1 MPIITLLTD
10 FGTDDEYV
18 GLMKGAILSIH
29 PAVTIIDISHRIDR
43 HDIVQAAYAIQS
55 SFSYFPAGTV
65 HLVVVDPGVGT
76 DRSLLVLKSSGH
88 VFVAPDNGVL
98 TLLYRDIDVFSLNRI
113 VNPDFFKASVSSTF
127 HGRDIIAPVGAH
139 LSAGLDANELGPE
152 TGIQDTVQLEGLRAR
167 CTKNKELR
175 GKIITIDHFGN
186 LITNIHCEQLND
198 CWPAGSHYKL
208 RIKTGSNVIDGLKKT
223 YASVPADTPV
233 ALIGSR
239 GYLEIA
245 VNQGSAAKRLNADKG
260 DEVWLASL

>member
-29 PAVTIIDISHRIDR
+29 PAATIIDISHRIDR
-43 HDIVQAAYAIQS
+43 HDIVQAAYAIHS
-55 SFSYFPAGTV
+55 SFSYFPEGTV
-65 HLVVVDPGVGT
+65 HLIVVDPGVGT
-76 DRSLLVLKSSGH
+76 DRSLLVLQSNGH

-98 TLLYRDIDVFSLNRI
+98 TLLCDDLNVSSLNRI
-113 VNPDFFKASVSSTF
+113 VNPDFFKVSVSSTF

-139 LSAGLDANELGPE
+139 LAAGLDANELGPE
-152 TGIQDTVQLEGLRAR
+152 IDMKDTVQLKGLQAR

-186 LITNIHCEQLND
+186 LITNIHCEQLNL
-198 CWPAGSHYKL
+198 CWPAGPHNKL
-208 RIKTGSNVIDGLKKT
+208 RIKTGSNVIEGLMET
-223 YASVPADTPV
+223 YANVPTESPV

-245 VNQGSAAKRLNADKG
+245 VNQGNAAERLNASKG
-260 DEVWLASL
+260 DEVWLVSL

>member
-29 PAVTIIDISHRIDR
+29 PAVTIVDISHRIDR
-43 HDIVQAAYAIQS
+43 HDIVQAAYAIHS
-55 SFSYFPAGTV
+55 SFSYFPDGTV
-65 HLVVVDPGVGT
+65 HLIVIDPGVGT
-76 DRSLLVLKSSGH
+76 DRSLLVLKSNGH

-98 TLLYRDIDVFSLNRI
+98 TLLYGDISVSSLNRV

-139 LSAGLDANELGPE
+139 LSAGLDAGDLGPE
-152 TGIQDTVQLEGLRAR
+152 IDIKDTVQLEGLRAR

-186 LITNIHCEQLND
+186 LITNIHCEQLNL
-198 CWPAGSHYKL
+198 CWPKGPRNKL
-208 RIKTGSNVIDGLKKT
+208 RIKTGSNVIEGLTET
-223 YASVPADTPV
+223 YANVPADSPV

-245 VNQGSAAKRLNADKG
+245 VNQGDAAKRLNARKG
-260 DEVWLASL
+260 DEVWVVS